1 MPNGTT
7 LPLINNLKDRKSL
20 EIKEMIERIA
30 PLNTNVLIFGET
42 GVGKDFWANY
52 LFRVSKAPGL
62 VNLNCGD
69 VPEHLLESEWFG
81 YRKGAFTGADRD
93 FEGKWQKAGDGILFL
108 NQIDL
113 LSLNLQARLL
123 RIIERKKYFPLGS
136 NEEIDIKARFI
147 FSADQRIETRA
158 RAGEFR
164 SDLYFRISSCSLF
177 IPPLRERRGDIWPLV
192 KFFAGQKGVPIDL
205 TPAGRKSL
213 LDYHWSGNIRE
224 LENFLTQQAIRQ
236 KPLADDDVD
245 ALLKNARDFWDS
257 VKDHDMPLA
266 ELEKK
271 YIDYLLKK
279 YRHKKRVAEILKI
292 SRKSLYN
299 KLGRWEAS

>member
-1 MPNGTT
+1 
-7 LPLINNLKDRKSL
+7 LINNLKDRKSL

-30 PLNTNVLIFGET
+30 PMNSNVLIFGET
-42 GVGKDFWANY
+42 GVGKDFWVNY
-52 LFRVSKAPGL
+52 LFRLSKAPVL
-62 VNLNCGD
+62 VDLNCGD

-93 FEGKWQKAGDGILFL
+93 FEGKWQKAGEGILYL

-147 FSADQRIETRA
+147 FSADQRIEA
-158 RAGEFR
+158 RVRTGEFR

-177 IPPLRERRGDIWPLV
+177 IPPLRERKGDILPLV
-192 KFFAGQKGVPIDL
+192 NFFAGQKGVPIDL
-205 TPAGRKSL
+205 TPAGCQGL
-213 LDYHWSGNIRE
+213 LAYHWSGNIRE
-224 LENFLTQQAIRQ
+224 LENFLTQQFIRQ
-236 KPLADDDVD
+236 KPLEDDDVD
-245 ALLKNARDFWDS
+245 SLLKNVHDFWDM
-257 VKDHDMPLA
+257 VKEQELPLA
-266 ELEKK
+266 VLEKK

-279 YRHKKRVAEILKI
+279 HRNKKKVAEILKI

-299 KLGRWEAS
+299 KLGRWEAP